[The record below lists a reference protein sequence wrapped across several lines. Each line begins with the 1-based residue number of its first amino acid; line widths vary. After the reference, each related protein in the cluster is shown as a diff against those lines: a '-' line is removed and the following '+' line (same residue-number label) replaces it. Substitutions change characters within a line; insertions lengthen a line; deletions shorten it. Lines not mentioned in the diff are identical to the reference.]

1 MGDETEGKEGL
12 AFVETLAEKVNTELT
27 QEAYVLA
34 VMESAHYKLLLADM
48 EGTKVA
54 IDKSSKILEGLD
66 SVDLAVHAA
75 FYRVSGDYYK
85 VSSIL
90 FPAVHAANTGRKGTS
105 GLCRLLQEL
114 VTLPRVHQHRD
125 GPLCDRAHISC
136 RRSWHLSSPR
146 QHLQLW

>member
-1 MGDETEGKEGL
+1 VGRVEGKEGL
-12 AFVETLAEKVNTELT
+12 AFVEKLAEKVNTETT

-66 SVDLAVHAA
+66 SVDLTVHAA

-85 VSSIL
+85 VGHTVL
-90 FPAVHAANTGRKGTS
+90 FSTNVAD
-105 GLCRLLQEL
+105 E
-114 VTLPRVHQHRD
+114 
-125 GPLCDRAHISC
+125 
-136 RRSWHLSSPR
+136 
-146 QHLQLW
+146 